1 MAGSKET
8 TRQKMINLMYLVFIA
23 MLALNIS
30 KEVLG
35 TLGILSEDIENSI
48 TQINKQISSS
58 YKKIEDNKS
67 QPRYFSANEEK
78 ENLKKVTD
86 DFYNYLDGIKD
97 MLKEDGEGKTKK
109 DYLKTIKITGDR
121 DSIITN
127 YAVMDKSKDLDDY
140 FFSKPITSKN
150 NANNNGD
157 VFIQYYS
164 SFEEKIIT
172 ILDSINEKNLR
183 IGEKKFEFDIVKT
196 GLKKRFPFSSDGKV
210 INDDGKKQAY
220 LRYHFEGFP
229 LIASLSKITN
239 MQSNIRLIENL
250 ILTQILGGIAGSEGD
265 LDNYKTNLYS
275 DRQSYY
281 TNNNVDA
288 KIVLGRNDD
297 NFKPDSVFLEVDGVR
312 LKDNEYRI
320 ENGGVKLNR
329 SWNRPKTYNL
339 TGKLYFKQ
347 DDKQKIVDVD
357 QKFTVIEAPNN
368 PIVSPTGL
376 RVFYVGL
383 RNEVEVSFP
392 GTDETTIK
400 LSTQQG
406 DIRTENG
413 ITRIIPDENK
423 IGKKKIKDEVAT
435 MLINVSAMGDE
446 GRVSK
451 SLEFRVLNGPD
462 AKGQINVRSGGVV
475 SNYDSGKVISKNEL
489 IYGRI
494 RGIKPT
500 GFPYNYDIEVN
511 SFEIKVG
518 NLPTTRVNGNRVV
531 NNSEVVKDINAA
543 SSGATVIITVGNN
556 ATKNDGGFLSEQYVE
571 TFFVTLE

>member
-67 QPRYFSANEEK
+67 QARYFSANEEK

-183 IGEKKFEFDIVKT
+183 IDEKKFEFDIVKT

-347 DDKQKIVDVD
+347 DNKQKIVDVD

-475 SNYDSGKVISKNEL
+475 SNYDSGKVISKDEL

-543 SSGATVIITVGNN
+543 SSGSTVIITVGNN

-571 TFFVTLE
+571 TFFVTLD